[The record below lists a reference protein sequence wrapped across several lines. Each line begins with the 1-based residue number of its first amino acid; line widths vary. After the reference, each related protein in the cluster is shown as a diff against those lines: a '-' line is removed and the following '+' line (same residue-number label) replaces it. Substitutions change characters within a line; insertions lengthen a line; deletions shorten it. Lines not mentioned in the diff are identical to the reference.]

1 MTTSA
6 FVQDGPRLE
15 NSYASDW
22 LLKSY
27 LRRKLGPDLL
37 AAIEPELLELLELGE
52 LAMGRL
58 LELQRVDRRN
68 EPTLTQCPRPNSR
81 VTRCHLDHANANR
94 IFMSRSNRPYG
105 CGKKIRVSAR

>member
-15 NSYASDW
+15 NSYASAW
-22 LLKSY
+22 LLQSY
-27 LRRKLGPDLL
+27 LRRKLGADLL
-37 AAIEPELLELLELGE
+37 AAIEPELLELGE

-68 EPTLTQCPRPNSR
+68 EPTLTQWR
-81 VTRCHLDHANANR
+81 A
-94 IFMSRSNRPYG
+94 
-105 CGKKIRVSAR
+105 

>member
-37 AAIEPELLELLELGE
+37 AAIELELLELGELGE

-58 LELQRVDRRN
+58 LEFQRVDRRN
-68 EPTLTQCPRPNSR
+68 EPTLTQWPRPI
-81 VTRCHLDHANANR
+81 HG
-94 IFMSRSNRPYG
+94 RPYVAKCFFSG
-105 CGKKIRVSAR
+105 FGFTG

>member
-37 AAIEPELLELLELGE
+37 AAIEPELLELGELGE

-58 LELQRVDRRN
+58 LELQRVDRCN
-68 EPTLTQCPRPNSR
+68 EPTLTQWPRPNSR
-81 VTRCHLDHANANR
+81 VTRCHLRQRQSYIHVE
-94 IFMSRSNRPYG
+94 IEPT
-105 CGKKIRVSAR
+105 IRVWKEDSC

>member
-15 NSYASDW
+15 NSYASAW

-37 AAIEPELLELLELGE
+37 AAIEPELLELGELGE

-68 EPTLTQCPRPNSR
+68 EPTLTQWR
-81 VTRCHLDHANANR
+81 A
-94 IFMSRSNRPYG
+94 
-105 CGKKIRVSAR
+105 